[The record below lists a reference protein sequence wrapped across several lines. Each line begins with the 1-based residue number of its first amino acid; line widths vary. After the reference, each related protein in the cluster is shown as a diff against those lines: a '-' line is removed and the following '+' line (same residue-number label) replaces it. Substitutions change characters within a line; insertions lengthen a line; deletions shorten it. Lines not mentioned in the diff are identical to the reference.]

1 MTKKLI
7 CFYNRLKARDNAY
20 PNRIEDY
27 ASILVLLL
35 LLADVALQIVTRYL
49 FNHPVGWTEEI
60 ARYLLIVLTF
70 VGGPIAVRNNS
81 NVSLDFLLTNASP
94 RVKKIMG
101 TATDLIEL
109 IFYVLGTYL
118 SWRMTA
124 FSVNRY
130 LVTVRISRS
139 VIYGLITLSFVMMT
153 VRCVIRLI
161 RRLREAGK
169 KAGKEEI

>member
-27 ASILVLLL
+27 AGIFVLIL
-35 LLADVALQIVTRYL
+35 LLADVTLQVITRYL
-49 FNHPVGWTEEI
+49 FNHPIGWTEEI

-81 NVSLDFLLTNASP
+81 NVSLDFLLTNASQ
-94 RVKKIMG
+94 RVKKMMG
-101 TATDLIEL
+101 MMTDLIEL
-109 IFYVLGTYL
+109 VFYALGTYL
-118 SWRMTA
+118 SWRMTV

-139 VIYGLITLSFVMMT
+139 AIYGLITLSFVMMT
-153 VRCVIRLI
+153 VRCVIRLV
-161 RRLREAGK
+161 RRMRDPVV
-169 KAGKEEI
+169 KAEKEEK